1 MAHTKSITGSP
12 PLWGT
17 AVAAFPVFC
26 NRARIGHIFP
36 EVQRTGKAKSSRKP
50 PFSTGYL
57 CPNRTQSPLLEWLRP
72 PGLYA
77 YAHTR
82 PLACLAV
89 SGYSR
94 CAAAEPVNAARIAA
108 ACGGWAFRPRDM
120 PASWARR
127 CAHNASGPVDF
138 LPKKFAAVCE
148 RGSPPSCKH
157 PISFTPIGGAGVRFG
172 VGKKSRAKDGTGS
185 GGRANPYFQPPGERF
200 ASLIRAG
207 APPCYARTRPRP
219 RHHSRL
225 HKQTRFFCVE
235 TLRFRVTI
243 APLCCVFY
251 RLSVLYPVKN
261 RP

>member
-1 MAHTKSITGSP
+1 MAHAKSITGSP

-36 EVQRTGKAKSSRKP
+36 GVQRTGKAKSSRKP

-77 YAHTR
+77 YAHIH
-82 PLACLAV
+82 PLARLAV

-120 PASWARR
+120 PASRARR

-157 PISFTPIGGAGVRFG
+157 PISFTPIGGGGAFRRGE
-172 VGKKSRAKDGTGS
+172 KNSHE
-185 GGRANPYFQPPGERF
+185 GGRPVWGRGNPDFDTPGERF

-235 TLRFRVTI
+235 TLRFRFTI